1 MDAAALTLPAFV
13 ALAAACAPDVAP
25 ETLADV
31 ARAESGFRPLA
42 IRVNGPGGGPLHP
55 RSLAE
60 AVAAARLLVAAG
72 RSADFGLGQIN
83 SRNLRWLGLTPE
95 TVFDPCRNVAASA
108 AVLTAHSRYNT
119 GTPTGGLANG
129 YVARVLAAGRANDG
143 EAARAA
149 GAPSSPMAAAEAAPS
164 PSAAAVI
171 ARRAAW
177 RQLTTGI
184 TTAAPLPA
192 PPGQER

>member
-1 MDAAALTLPAFV
+1 MDAAALTLPAFM
-13 ALAAACAPDVAP
+13 ALATTCAPSVAP

-42 IRVNGPGGGPLHP
+42 IRVNSPGGGPLHP

-108 AVLTAHSRYNT
+108 AVLTAYSRYNT
-119 GTPTGGLANG
+119 GTPTRGLANG
-129 YVARVLAAGRANDG
+129 YVERVLAAGRANDADG
-143 EAARAA
+143 AALAP
-149 GAPSSPMAAAEAAPS
+149 APSGAAAPPRAF
-164 PSAAAVI
+164 AVV

-177 RQLTTGI
+177 RQLVTT
-184 TTAAPLPA
+184 PA
-192 PPGQER
+192 PPEREH